1 MKVTKDSFS
10 KVSNTVK
17 ESTAGKTETPIEANL
32 RKTNATVLECTSGR
46 MEVSTEDSGEAIE

>member
-1 MKVTKDSFS
+1 MKVTKDSSS
-10 KVSNTVK
+10 KASNTVK

-32 RKTNATVLECTSGR
+32 RKTSATVLEFTSGR